1 VLKKAGIL
9 LMVVLLAVG
18 IVSTVSAETV
28 ELEFWTF
35 VSAHADY
42 YEMKAEEFNKLHPEI
57 DFVFNTQTFP
67 WDQMHD
73 KLNIALQTGIGAPDV
88 VDIEISKLATIL
100 SREDTGLLG
109 LNSLVD
115 QYKDDLVMAR
125 FTPYTKDGVIYGIP
139 THIGTGVIF
148 YNRALFDEAGVSV
161 DEIKTWDDYVEAGK
175 KLTKDTDGDG
185 KIDQWMS
192 PVCYDSAWPFHMMA
206 RQLGSDLFDEEG
218 NLVIDRE
225 ENVRVLEF
233 MQDLVYEYKIGNI
246 VGHYEEPTFYDALN
260 KGAYA
265 SLLPMPSWHMSR
277 FTQFTPEL
285 AGDIVVRPIPAWSE
299 GGPRSAM
306 GGGTMTS
313 ITDQA
318 QNVDVAKEFLAF
330 AKMTTQAGI
339 DIWTTLNF
347 DPIVISAYDAP
358 ELSEPLPYFGNE
370 VVLNVIQE
378 IQSEIQ
384 PLHLTDLYPRANNIL
399 QSEVMFK
406 VIEQNVDPATA
417 LKEAAE
423 KIKSDS

>member
-1 VLKKAGIL
+1 MLKKTGIL
-9 LMVVLLAVG
+9 TVVVLLVMG
-18 IVSTVSAETV
+18 IFTIVNAQTV

-35 VSAHADY
+35 VGAHADY
-42 YEMKAEEFNKLHPEI
+42 YEMKAEEFNELNSDI
-57 DFVFNTQTFP
+57 DFKLDTQTFP

-100 SREDTGLLG
+100 SRKDTGLLE

-115 QYKDDLVMAR
+115 EYKDDLVQAR
-125 FTPYTKDGVIYGIP
+125 FTPYSRDGVIFGIP

-148 YNRALFDEAGVSV
+148 YNKALFDEAGVSV
-161 DEIKTWDDYVEAGK
+161 DDIKTWDDYVEVGK

-192 PVCYDSAWPFHMMA
+192 PVCNASAWPFHMMA
-206 RQLGSDLFDEEG
+206 RQLGSDLFDEDG
-218 NLVIDRE
+218 NLVIDRA
-225 ENVRVLEF
+225 ENVKVLEF
-233 MQDLVYEYKIGNI
+233 MQDLVYKHEIGNI
-246 VGHYEEPTFYDALN
+246 VGHYEEPTFHDAMN
-260 KGAYA
+260 KGTYA

-285 AGDIVVRPIPAWSE
+285 SGDILVRPIPSWTE
-299 GGPRSAM
+299 GGSRSAM

-313 ITDQA
+313 ITEGA
-318 QNVDVAKEFLAF
+318 KNIDVAKEFLAF
-330 AKMTTQAGI
+330 AKMTKQAGI

-399 QSEVMFK
+399 ESEVIFET
-406 VIEQNVDPATA
+406 IEQNVDPAVS
-417 LKEAAE
+417 LKKAAD
-423 KIKSDS
+423 KIKSSN

>member
-1 VLKKAGIL
+1 MFRKTSVFLIIIL
-9 LMVVLLAVG
+9 LMVGFTITVG
-18 IVSTVSAETV
+18 AETV

-42 YEMKAEEFNKLHPEI
+42 YEMKAEEFNNSHPDI

-73 KLNIALQTGIGAPDV
+73 KLNIALQTGMGAPDV

-100 SREDTGLLG
+100 SREETGLLG

-115 QYKDDLVMAR
+115 DYKDDLVMAR
-125 FTPYTKDGVIYGIP
+125 FTPYTKDDVIYGIP

-148 YNRALFDEAGVSV
+148 YNKALFEEAGVSV
-161 DEIKTWDDYVEAGK
+161 DEIKTWDDYVEVGK

-185 KIDQWMS
+185 DIDQWMS
-192 PVCYDSAWPFHMMA
+192 PVCNASAWPFHMMA
-206 RQLGSDLFDEEG
+206 RQLGSDLFDENG
-218 NLVIDRE
+218 DLVIDRQ
-225 ENVRVLEF
+225 ENVKVLEF
-233 MQDLVYEYKIGNI
+233 MQDLVYKHKIGKI
-246 VGHYEEPTFYDALN
+246 VGHYEEPTFHDAMN
-260 KGAYA
+260 KGTFA

-285 AGDIVVRPIPAWSE
+285 SGDIVVRPIPAWTE

-313 ITDQA
+313 ITEGA
-318 QNVDVAKEFLAF
+318 KNIEVAREFLAY
-330 AKMTTQAGI
+330 AKMTKQSGI
-339 DIWTTLNF
+339 DIWKELNF

-358 ELSEPLPYFGNE
+358 ELKEPLPYFGDE

-384 PLHLTDLYPRANNIL
+384 PLHLTNLYPKANDIL
-399 QSEVMFK
+399 QSEVIFETVEENK
-406 VIEQNVDPATA
+406 DPVTS
-417 LKEAAE
+417 LEKAAQ
-423 KIKSDS
+423 KIKRSN